1 MIICGYFNIIFL
13 KIYGKD
19 VFLCRI
25 YGISY
30 FFSILPKGL
39 AKKDKRVYNRIKD
52 FLEVINMNH
61 LRTNEQFLEAFISL
75 ESYCAEKLGI
85 TTAGVSEYITRLT
98 DARMAYGRDDTLNHL
113 HRYRKIRNRLVHEN
127 GALRSL
133 GEINKLDIKWIKNF
147 EKSVRKNKDPLS
159 SYYKSTSDS
168 RKKKKITAWL
178 VTIAIAMV
186 IAAICYVITQI

>member
-1 MIICGYFNIIFL
+1 
-13 KIYGKD
+13 
-19 VFLCRI
+19 
-25 YGISY
+25 
-30 FFSILPKGL
+30 
-39 AKKDKRVYNRIKD
+39 
-52 FLEVINMNH
+52 MNH

-113 HRYRKIRNRLVHEN
+113 HRYRKIRNRLIHEN

-147 EKSVRKNKDPLS
+147 EKSVRKDKDPLS
-159 SYYKSTSDS
+159 TYYKQSKDDK
-168 RKKKKITAWL
+168 RNKKILAYIFALLLAAAT
-178 VTIAIAMV
+178 
-186 IAAICYVITQI
+186 AAIYFAVTGI

>member
-1 MIICGYFNIIFL
+1 M
-13 KIYGKD
+13 
-19 VFLCRI
+19 
-25 YGISY
+25 GILTL
-30 FFSILPKGL
+30 FFSKYMEKTYFYVEFMGFHIFSLFYQKVL
-39 AKKDKRVYNRIKD
+39 QKEDKRVYNRIKD

-186 IAAICYVITQI
+186 IAAVCYVITQI